1 MLVEAGTCDL
11 EPEPPGRLKAEPNVF
26 GGATGAENYEIRRA
40 YLALRKAFEPSTLLT
55 AATVDLLDDVRLVIE
70 VLDEAY
76 EILREPHRRERYR
89 RAIEAGPP

>member
-1 MLVEAGTCDL
+1 
-11 EPEPPGRLKAEPNVF
+11 
-26 GGATGAENYEIRRA
+26 
-40 YLALRKAFEPSTLLT
+40 
-55 AATVDLLDDVRLVIE
+55 VDLLDDVRLVIE